1 MTSERATSQVI
12 ELPPNVT
19 VRELSELLQI
29 SSIDVIKELMKR
41 GIMAS
46 INQTVDYEVAA
57 GLASELGHQA
67 KPRTTEQAPRTTEV
81 AEEDA
86 GQLQPRPPV
95 VTILGHV
102 DHGKTS
108 LLDAIRETNV
118 TAQETGGITQHIG
131 AYQVEVNGQKIT
143 FIDTPGHEAFT
154 AMRARGAHVTDIA
167 VLVVAADD
175 GIMPQT
181 VEAIAHAKAAGVP
194 LIVAI
199 NKIDLPDANPDRVKQ
214 QLTEH
219 SVVIEEYG
227 GDVVAVPVSAKTKA
241 GLQDLL
247 ENIGLVAEISE
258 LKANPDRLAMGTV
271 IESELDSTRGPM
283 ATVLVHNGTLHIGD
297 VVVVG
302 DTSGKIKAMFDY
314 TGQRVK
320 EAGPST
326 PVKVMGLEAVPQA
339 GDQLM
344 AVKDERAAREVVE
357 HRERELA
364 LDRAAGRARTLEAMS
379 SEIAAG
385 KVKDLNIIVKADVH
399 GSIEAIRTALERLS
413 TDQVKVSVI
422 HASTGNV
429 NESDTMLALAS
440 GAIIIA
446 FRVKLDPG
454 ARRQVEAEGVDVRHY
469 DIIYNLVDDMEK
481 AVKGMLEPEIVETVE
496 GHAEVRQV
504 FKVRGGRIA
513 GCSIRDGTIHRNSL
527 ARVIRDGEVIHTSR
541 ISSLRRFT
549 EDVREVATG
558 FECGIGVEGFEEF
571 HEGDVIEA
579 FVRQAQTAA

>member
-1 MTSERATSQVI
+1 H
-12 ELPPNVT
+12 L
-19 VRELSELLQI
+19 
-29 SSIDVIKELMKR
+29 
-41 GIMAS
+41 
-46 INQTVDYEVAA
+46 
-57 GLASELGHQA
+57 
-67 KPRTTEQAPRTTEV
+67 
-81 AEEDA
+81 
-86 GQLQPRPPV
+86 
-95 VTILGHV
+95 
-102 DHGKTS
+102 
-108 LLDAIRETNV
+108 
-118 TAQETGGITQHIG
+118 
-131 AYQVEVNGQKIT
+131 
-143 FIDTPGHEAFT
+143 
-154 AMRARGAHVTDIA
+154 
-167 VLVVAADD
+167 
-175 GIMPQT
+175 
-181 VEAIAHAKAAGVP
+181 
-194 LIVAI
+194 
-199 NKIDLPDANPDRVKQ
+199 
-214 QLTEH
+214 
-219 SVVIEEYG
+219 
-227 GDVVAVPVSAKTKA
+227 
-241 GLQDLL
+241 
-247 ENIGLVAEISE
+247 
-258 LKANPDRLAMGTV
+258 
-271 IESELDSTRGPM
+271 
-283 ATVLVHNGTLHIGD
+283 
-297 VVVVG
+297 
-302 DTSGKIKAMFDY
+302 
-314 TGQRVK
+314 
-320 EAGPST
+320 
-326 PVKVMGLEAVPQA
+326 
-339 GDQLM
+339 
-344 AVKDERAAREVVE
+344 
-357 HRERELA
+357 ERELA